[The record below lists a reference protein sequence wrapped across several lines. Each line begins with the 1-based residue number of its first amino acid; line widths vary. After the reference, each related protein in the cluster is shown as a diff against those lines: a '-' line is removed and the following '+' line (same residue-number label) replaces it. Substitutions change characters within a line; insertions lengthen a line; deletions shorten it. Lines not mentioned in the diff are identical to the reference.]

1 MFDPATR
8 IFTRAKSCEKSNL
21 KKYVNRPGPPY
32 PAQNCKNHVKKGND
46 GNKYKSTS
54 DKNGIYKW
62 KKL

>member
-1 MFDPATR
+1 
-8 IFTRAKSCEKSNL
+8 
-21 KKYVNRPGPPY
+21 VNRPGPPY